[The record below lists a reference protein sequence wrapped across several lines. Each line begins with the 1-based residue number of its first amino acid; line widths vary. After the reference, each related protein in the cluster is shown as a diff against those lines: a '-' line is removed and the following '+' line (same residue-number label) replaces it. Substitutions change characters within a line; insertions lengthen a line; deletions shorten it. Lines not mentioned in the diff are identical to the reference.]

1 MTDDSELLTA
11 GRSITEPEPALTASD
26 LFDAQA
32 HGRLPK
38 TNEIARF
45 QDSGVDPDALLHP
58 HPLRGDQ
65 VVFLSEGLF
74 EFARHLEDTNST
86 VEPAFTLVVTT
97 TYGAIDIVAWQP
109 QANRI
114 GLWLNRAVALGEE
127 QILAPRLG
135 DEALAVWRTP
145 MDWLRARR
153 RGIVILRP
161 SAAFFYLRD
170 VPSLYAENFAHA
182 EELERVLNPPKAKTE
197 IRLPDRRRNNDRSAA
212 A

>member
-1 MTDDSELLTA
+1 VTDDSELLTA
-11 GRSITEPEPALTASD
+11 GRSITEPEPVLSASD

-32 HGRLPK
+32 CGRLPK

-45 QDSGVDPDALLHP
+45 RDSGVDPDALLHP
-58 HPLRGDQ
+58 HPLRADW
-65 VVFLSEGLF
+65 VAFLSDGLF
-74 EFARHLEDTNST
+74 EFARYLEDTNVT

-97 TYGAIDIVAWQP
+97 TYGAIDIAAWQP

-135 DEALAVWRTP
+135 DEALAVRPTP
-145 MDWLRARR
+145 MSWLRARR

-170 VPSLYAENFAHA
+170 VPSLCAEDFAHA
-182 EELERVLNPPKAKTE
+182 EELERILNPTKAKTK
-197 IRLPDRRRNNDRSAA
+197 IVLPDRRQNNDGSAA